1 MDVKVDAVPRRPDA
15 RVIFERILVPTD
27 GSSAARAAE
36 SIAIGLALAFHGR
49 VRFVVVID
57 TARIVSELTMG
68 TDRDVTAELTRLKP
82 VAQQVLDDVTRLAAE
97 AGVPAEADLLDGDV
111 VDRVLEDAAAWHADA
126 IVIGTHAR
134 SHSFFPTLGS
144 KTHELLRRSTLPVL
158 VCR

>member
-1 MDVKVDAVPRRPDA
+1 MDVKTGAAPTRPDA

-36 SIAIGLALAFHGR
+36 GIAIGLARAFHGR
-49 VRFVVVID
+49 VRFVVVLD
-57 TARIVSELTMG
+57 TERTVADLTMG
-68 TDRDVTAELTRLKP
+68 TDRDVTADVERLRP
-82 VAQQVLDDVTRLAAE
+82 VAQQVLDDVTRVAAE
-97 AGVPAEADLLDGDV
+97 AGVPSEADLLDGDV

-134 SHSFFPTLGS
+134 PHSFFPTLGS
-144 KTHELLRRSTLPVL
+144 KTHELLRRATLPVL